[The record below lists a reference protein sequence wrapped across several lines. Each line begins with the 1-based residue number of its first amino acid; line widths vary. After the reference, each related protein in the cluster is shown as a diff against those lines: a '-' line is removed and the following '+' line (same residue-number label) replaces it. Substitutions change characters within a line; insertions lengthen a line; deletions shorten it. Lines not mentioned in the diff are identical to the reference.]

1 MTPVTKLDRREF
13 VRLGALAGGGL
24 FLGVYVPGRLDAEA
38 AADGLAEFRPN
49 AFVRIGTDDQV
60 TIWLARSD
68 MGQGVRTAL
77 PMIVADELD
86 ADWSRVTIEQADAHP
101 SRYGRMMTV
110 GSGSVRN
117 GAWMPLRQ
125 AGAAAREMLVAAAAA
140 RWTVAAST
148 LRTENGRV
156 FHDASKRSA
165 AYGELADAASAMP
178 VPEKPRL
185 KDPSAFRLIGK
196 RIPLVDTHLKVT
208 GRAAYGIDARTPGMR
223 FGTVVHPPAFGDSV
237 ESFDASKALTV
248 KGVTDVF
255 EVSQGV
261 AVVADNTWAAFK
273 GAKALDIRWK
283 SGGFAMS
290 SDEIFRHFAEM
301 GEKDGDSAVNTGDAA
316 RALAAGTKKVTAAYQ
331 APYLAHA
338 TMEPMNCTADV
349 RGDRCEIW
357 VPSQNP
363 QGAQSEAARMTG
375 LPVEAVTVH
384 VQYLGCGWGR
394 RSQTDFVRDAVEASM
409 KVRAPVQILWTRE
422 EDMQH
427 DFYRP
432 AARVQFEGAIDA
444 GGRLFAMRV
453 KSITPPFGGGGRGV
467 DRNSVDGL
475 VSHPY
480 DIPNVAI
487 DYVRPDVAVP
497 VSYWRSV
504 GPSQNAFFMESFI
517 DEMAHAAGA
526 DPVEFRIGMLS
537 GQPRLKHA
545 LEVVRDRSGWA
556 TKPLA
561 GRARGAAV
569 VMDKGGIVAQIA
581 EVSIESGRIRV
592 HKVTCAYDCGR
603 IIHPGIVEA
612 QVSGSIVGGLSAAL
626 YGEITID
633 KGRVAQGNFNDYPML
648 RFNEMPVVDVHL
660 VISNEEPG
668 GAGEPALPP
677 IAPAVA
683 NAVFALT
690 GTRLRTLP
698 LRMTGAQTDGPS

>member
-1 MTPVTKLDRREF
+1 MNPVTRLDRRTF
-13 VRLGALAGGGL
+13 VRLGAFAGGGL
-24 FLGVYVPGRLDAEA
+24 FLGVYAPGRLAAEP
-38 AADGLAEFRPN
+38 ADSGLAEFRPN
-49 AFVRIGTDDQV
+49 AFVRIGTDDSV

-68 MGQGVRTAL
+68 MGQGVRTSL
-77 PMIVADELD
+77 PMIVADEMD
-86 ADWSRVTIEQADAHP
+86 ADWSRVTVEQADAHP

-110 GSGSVRN
+110 GSGSVRG

-140 RWTVAAST
+140 RWGVAAST

-156 FHDASKRSA
+156 HHDASKKSA
-165 AYGELADAASAMP
+165 TYGDLADAASAIA

-196 RIPLVDTHLKVT
+196 RIPLVDTNAKVT
-208 GRAAYGIDARTPGMR
+208 GGAKYGIDARTPGMR

-237 ESFDASKALTV
+237 ESFDAAKALAV

-283 SGGFAMS
+283 SGGFTMS
-290 SDEIFRHFAEM
+290 SDEIFRHFAQI
-301 GEKDGDSAVNTGDAA
+301 GEQDGESAVSTGNPM
-316 RALAAGTKKVTAAYQ
+316 RALTAGTRKLSAVYQ

-349 RGDRCEIW
+349 KSDRCEIW

-363 QGAQSEAARMTG
+363 QGAQTDAARMTG

-394 RSQTDFVRDAVEASM
+394 RSHTDFVQDAVEASM
-409 KVRAPVQILWTRE
+409 KVKAPVQVLWTRE

-432 AARVQFEGAIDA
+432 AARVQFEGALDEA
-444 GGRLFAMRV
+444 GHLSALHV
-453 KSITPPFGGGGRGV
+453 KSITPAFGGQGRGV

-480 DIPNVAI
+480 TIPNVAI

-504 GPSQNAFFMESFI
+504 GPSQNVFFMESFI

-526 DPVEFRIGMLS
+526 DPVDFRLAMLD
-537 GQPRLKHA
+537 GEPRLKHA
-545 LEVVRDRSGWA
+545 LEVVRQRSGWA
-556 TKPLA
+556 TKPAA

-592 HKVTCAYDCGR
+592 HRVTCAYDCGR
-603 IIHPGIVEA
+603 VIHPGIVEA
-612 QVSGSIVGGLSAAL
+612 QVTGSIVGGLTAAL

-648 RFNEMPVVDVHL
+648 RMNEMPVVDVHI
-660 VISNEEPG
+660 VPSEEEPG

-690 GTRLRTLP
+690 GTRLRSLP
-698 LRMTGAQTDGPS
+698 LRPSAVQTDGPG